1 MVKRKIT
8 IFGAGISGLVAAI
21 NLSKIGYEVEV
32 REKRKKIGG
41 PPNWHPS
48 VHLQPFDLERTS
60 QYINIDLTPCFNPV
74 RKHVFYF
81 YGPKST
87 ILNPRNSYV
96 CEKGPRP
103 SSIESYLYSE
113 AEKVGCRILFGETFD
128 LEIIELLRTETYK
141 CIVATGLEQKAYR
154 ELDIKH
160 ATIQGYR
167 ASMPTVEKDFAISY
181 FGDYTNHD
189 FAYLASYGSLL
200 FCLLFARK
208 GMNSQNLNAFQQH
221 LLKSERL
228 SFEDWAFSTGCVPL
242 EKNLTK
248 NGVVLAGTI
257 SGMIDPFYLN
267 GISAALISGKIAA
280 LFFTDKK
287 RAFQE
292 FNRFTRNFYIK
303 QSLKFVAD
311 KLPAKKFLFPLV
323 ASFNNHLKWVGVI

>member
-1 MVKRKIT
+1 MVNGMAKRKIT

-21 NLSKIGYEVEV
+21 NLAKIGYEVEV

-60 QYINIDLTPCFNPV
+60 QYIDVDLTPCFHPV

-87 ILNPRNSYV
+87 IHNPKNSYV

-113 AEKVGCRILFGETFD
+113 AEKVGSRILFGETFG
-128 LEIIELLRTETYK
+128 LEIIELLRTETYQ

-167 ASMPTVEKDFAISY
+167 ASKTTLEEDFAISY

-208 GMNSQNLNAFQQH
+208 GMNS
-221 LLKSERL
+221 
-228 SFEDWAFSTGCVPL
+228 
-242 EKNLTK
+242 
-248 NGVVLAGTI
+248 
-257 SGMIDPFYLN
+257 
-267 GISAALISGKIAA
+267 
-280 LFFTDKK
+280 
-287 RAFQE
+287 
-292 FNRFTRNFYIK
+292 
-303 QSLKFVAD
+303 
-311 KLPAKKFLFPLV
+311 
-323 ASFNNHLKWVGVI
+323 